1 MRSPL
6 EIERDL
12 AEALDASE
20 HFADRLS
27 EIQQQLKAVSDPDK
41 YGPGVRAPFLASIKF
56 YRARRADA
64 LRRIKTLRAE
74 AELVSPRRAAL

>member
-27 EIQQQLKAVSDPDK
+27 EIQEQLKGVSDPDK
-41 YGPGVRAPFLASIKF
+41 YGPGVRAPFIASIKF
-56 YRARRADA
+56 YKSRQSDA
-64 LRRIKTLRAE
+64 LRRVKMLRAE
-74 AELVSPRRAAL
+74 RDAVRRAAL

>member
-6 EIERDL
+6 EIARDL
-12 AEALDASE
+12 AEARDAAEYFSDKLD
-20 HFADRLS
+20 

-74 AELVSPRRAAL
+74 KELASPRRAAL

>member
-1 MRSPL
+1 MRIPL
-6 EIERDL
+6 EIARDL
-12 AEALDASE
+12 AEARDAAGYFTVKLDE
-20 HFADRLS
+20 V
-27 EIQQQLKAVSDPDK
+27 QQQLKAVSDPDK

-74 AELVSPRRAAL
+74 QELVSPRRWAL